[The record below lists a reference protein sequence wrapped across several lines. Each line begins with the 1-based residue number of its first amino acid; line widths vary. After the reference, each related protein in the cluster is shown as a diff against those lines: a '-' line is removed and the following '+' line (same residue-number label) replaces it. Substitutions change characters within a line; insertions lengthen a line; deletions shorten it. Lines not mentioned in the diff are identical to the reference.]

1 MACRSYWTKRRHTLR
16 ILDSFEPSSV
26 NGSDFLGEVDSEFNL
41 ALNDNAEEEDDI
53 FMDCTSSFDD
63 CYTNDERVDGV
74 FLDGGCCGDES
85 DTEEDGESS
94 DEGGA
99 EDECSK
105 LTKALCDWALR
116 NDVPQNTLSDL
127 LSVLREFH
135 PSLPKQA
142 RTLLHTDRI
151 AASVKNIKGGEYLHF
166 GILTHFQTMPAYVI
180 QNVTEAIGLQIN
192 VDGLPLYKSSALQL
206 WPILGKVPFEKKP
219 FVIGVFCGKTKPLD
233 LDQYLCDFVEEVARL
248 QNGFEVAGKT
258 FTLKI
263 DCFICDSPARSF
275 LKNTKGHNGYFGCER
290 CTQEGVYINNHMT
303 FPEKTALLRTDDQF
317 SRKVDEDHHKGN
329 SPLIRINVGMV
340 TMFILDYIHLVC
352 LGVTR
357 KLIRFWIKGNLS
369 CRLGSQAVMA
379 ISARLVQLREHIP
392 IEFQRKPRGLTEVDR
407 WKATEYRQ
415 FLLYTGPI
423 VLQDILSP
431 SHYTNFINLSI
442 AMYLML
448 SPAFCKYYCDFA
460 DALMTHFLNEFQQL
474 YGADELVYNV
484 HNLSHLADDVRRYG
498 ALDGI
503 SAFPFE
509 NYMRKLKKI
518 CRKPQFVLQQIHR
531 HITLERAF
539 LTPQKT
545 KNADNKTTVLKMKHT
560 CGPTIATLPHCTQY
574 KKAIFE
580 LFCVATTVG
589 DNCVMAQ
596 GNLGLV
602 QNILCDETTN
612 TTYIILR
619 RFLKL
624 DSLHS
629 SPLDSKNIGIYKA
642 SHLETTTHIYNLSDI
657 TKKYVLIPMMSEWAA
672 IPLLH
677 SN

>member
-1 MACRSYWTKRRHTLR
+1 MACRSYWTKRRRTLR

-26 NGSDFLGEVDSEFNL
+26 NGSDVLGDVDPEFNL

-63 CYTNDERVDGV
+63 CYTNDKRVDGV
-74 FLDGGCCGDES
+74 ISDGDCYGDES
-85 DTEEDGESS
+85 DTEDDGESS
-94 DEGGA
+94 N
-99 EDECSK
+99 EDGTENECSK
-105 LTKALCDWALR
+105 LTRGLCDWALR
-116 NDVPQNTLSDL
+116 NYVPQNTLSDL
-127 LSVLREFH
+127 LGVLRELH
-135 PSLPKQA
+135 PNLPKQA
-142 RTLLHTDRI
+142 RTLLQTARI
-151 AASVKNIKGGEYLHF
+151 AANVKNIKGGEYVHF
-166 GILTHFQTMPAYVI
+166 GILTYFQAIPAYVLH
-180 QNVTEAIGLQIN
+180 NVSETIGLQIN

-206 WPILGKVPFEKKP
+206 WPILGKVPFEKEP
-219 FVIGVFCGKTKPLD
+219 FVIGMFCGKTKPLD
-233 LDQYLCDFVEEVARL
+233 LDEFLYDFVEEVAKL
-248 QNGFEVAGKT
+248 ENGFEVAGKT

-290 CTQEGVYINNHMT
+290 CTQEGVYVKNHMT
-303 FPEKTALLRTDDQF
+303 FPEKTAVLRTDDQF
-317 SRKVDEDHHKGN
+317 LNKEDEDHHKGN
-329 SPLIRINVGMV
+329 SPLTQINVAMV
-340 TMFILDYIHLVC
+340 TMFILDYMHLVC

-357 KLIRFWIKGNLS
+357 KLIRFWMKGDLC
-369 CRLGSQAVMA
+369 CRLGSQAVKA
-379 ISARLVQLREHIP
+379 ISARLVQLTEHIP
-392 IEFQRKPRGLTEVDR
+392 VEFQRKPRSLSEIDR

-423 VLQDILSP
+423 VLQDILS
-431 SHYTNFINLSI
+431 SSQYKNFMNLSI

-448 SPAFCKYYCDFA
+448 SPALCKYYCDFA
-460 DALMTHFLNEFQQL
+460 DTLMTHFLNEFEQL
-474 YGADELVYNV
+474 YGADEIVYNV

-539 LTPQKT
+539 VTPKKNKNPDKT
-545 KNADNKTTVLKMKHT
+545 ILKIKHT

-589 DNCVMAQ
+589 NNCVMVQ

-602 QNILCDETTN
+602 QNILCDERTDTN
-612 TTYIILR
+612 YIIFR

-629 SPLDSKNIGIYKA
+629 SPLDSKDIGFYKA
-642 SHLETTTHIYNLSDI
+642 SNLESTNHVHLLSDI
-657 TKKYVLIPMMSEWAA
+657 TKKYVLIPMTSEWAA